1 MTNVTTLPL
10 PSEHA
15 ARDAVTSVAESAII
29 QALADDGVIPGGI
42 IAEVDRRS
50 QPAKRGG
57 YGRPFEG
64 WRTTIVGEPN
74 AAAKYPVEFACRLGV
89 RLVANPGWRLDRQI
103 KFRATLR
110 SRAYA
115 ENRCSVNR
123 DTSVVE
129 TEEIGKA
136 AASYVRRVL
145 PWLRTGSVYAA
156 ATPDQKAQLD
166 SQDYGVEWKTG
177 AIVHCPG

>member
-15 ARDAVTSVAESAII
+15 ARDAVTGVAESAII

-50 QPAKRGG
+50 QPAKRGA

-64 WRTTIVGEPN
+64 WRETIVGEPN
-74 AAAKYPVEFACRLGV
+74 AAAEYQVEFACRLGV
-89 RLVANPGWRLDRQI
+89 RITGTDFRQDRQI

-129 TEEIGKA
+129 TKEIGKA
-136 AASYVRRVL
+136 VASYVRRVL
-145 PWLRTGSVYAA
+145 PWLRTGAVYTA
-156 ATPDQKAQLD
+156 ATLEQKAQLD
-166 SQDYGVEWKTG
+166 SNDYGVEWKTG
-177 AIVHCPG
+177 AIVHCPD